1 MKSYRLKDTELIKDL
16 EECRIDQ
23 KSMDKIW
30 SWLRVILRA
39 NSQSLNRV
47 EFYEHVENFE
57 VLNWWYSK
65 IHKISE
71 R

>member
-1 MKSYRLKDTELIKDL
+1 MKDIELIKDL
-16 EECRIDQ
+16 EERRIDQ

-30 SWLRVILRA
+30 SWSRVILRTDWP
-39 NSQSLNRV
+39 SLTRV
-47 EFYEHVENFE
+47 DFYENVEDFE

>member
-1 MKSYRLKDTELIKDL
+1 MKDTVLIKDL

-23 KSMDKIW
+23 KTMDKIW
-30 SWLRVILRA
+30 SWLRVILIA
-39 NSQSLNRV
+39 DWLSLTRV
-47 EFYEHVENFE
+47 DFYENVENFE

-65 IHKISE
+65 VHKILE